1 MKNFWRGVAM
11 VLLYVIGGAL
21 LIYAASCS
29 LDFISSTLPGN
40 QQIVG
45 FLGLAATSGGMIAWL
60 MLFMFHSEGLGQ
72 KVTAGLMV
80 VIDMG
85 GEFGL
90 FTMDTLYRSAQSGMI
105 ASLTQDEIRSVILAL
120 SALIAVNI
128 FSTVAYHLLDSANLR
143 NMREAFVRDQLEA
156 RALQEIEK
164 RGEQLAGQLA
174 PQLAAQWVEEFEQR
188 FSDFRALGL
197 GSSIKPKAADHQPA
211 ANKQTCCLCSPSHS
225 LPAGCRTHD
234 GAAQLVVKGNGHS
247 GNRSDAFVSRTT
259 TASRWTWMR

>member
-21 LIYAASCS
+21 LIYAASRS

-85 GEFGL
+85 GEFG
-90 FTMDTLYRSAQSGMI
+90 TLHDGY
-105 ASLTQDEIRSVILAL
+105 
-120 SALIAVNI
+120 
-128 FSTVAYHLLDSANLR
+128 
-143 NMREAFVRDQLEA
+143 
-156 RALQEIEK
+156 ALQK
-164 RGEQLAGQLA
+164 RTI
-174 PQLAAQWVEEFEQR
+174 R
-188 FSDFRALGL
+188 NDR
-197 GSSIKPKAADHQPA
+197 KPD
-211 ANKQTCCLCSPSHS
+211 T
-225 LPAGCRTHD
+225 G
-234 GAAQLVVKGNGHS
+234 
-247 GNRSDAFVSRTT
+247 
-259 TASRWTWMR
+259 

>member
-21 LIYAASCS
+21 LIYAASRS

-143 NMREAFVRDQLEA
+143 SMHEAFVRDQLEA

-174 PQLAAQWVEEFEQR
+174 PQLAAQWVDEFEQR

-211 ANKQTCCLCSPSHS
+211 GNGKPAAFVPHPILSPE
-225 LPAGCRTHD
+225 D
-234 GAAQLVVKGNGHS
+234 AAPMMAPPESVVKGNGHS
-247 GNRSDAFVSRTT
+247 GNKLDPS
-259 TASRWTWMR
+259 